1 MRTSLCVGNYS
12 TTPYMIM
19 GLDVQVYCAEEL
31 CYYLKENVFL
41 LDTTLMGDGL
51 LRWLEQECGLA
62 ELAGLSDRTYADIE
76 RGTVNMRL
84 ETLLHICRVYGATPD
99 EILVSELD
107 APLPESELLARLHR
121 CTPQQQATALTLLA
135 VYLGSLD

>member
-1 MRTSLCVGNYS
+1 MLIFDRRTIGNRLLTMRKKR
-12 TTPYMIM
+12 
-19 GLDVQVYCAEEL
+19 GLTQAE
-31 CYYLKENVFL
+31 V
-41 LDTTLMGDGL
+41 
-51 LRWLEQECGLA
+51 A

-121 CTPQQQATALTLLA
+121 CTPQQQTTALTLLA